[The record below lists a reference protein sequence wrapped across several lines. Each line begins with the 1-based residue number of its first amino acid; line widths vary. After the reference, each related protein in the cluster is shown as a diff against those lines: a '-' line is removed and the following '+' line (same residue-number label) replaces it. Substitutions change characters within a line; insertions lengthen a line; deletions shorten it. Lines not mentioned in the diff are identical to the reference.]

1 MIGGASSMHRRYPF
15 PFSLPEVLHAG
26 SCGFTL
32 IELLVVIAIIAVLIA
47 LLLPAVQS
55 AREAARRAQCTNNLK
70 QLGLAIHNY
79 VSQNDTLPPVVDN
92 GGKDV
97 WSNFGGAYW
106 DPWPLDWSAS
116 ILPQMEQGPLFNALN
131 FYFSSGYAGSDTQNT
146 TVLSSQVSSL
156 LCPSENIKTTS
167 FGPGTRKSYMA
178 NVGGP
183 AVIMAWSG
191 MFVALRDDPN
201 NPQQYWAGVYWNS
214 NSQRTFGFESVTDGT
229 SNTALFS
236 ESLIGSGPAANAITL
251 GGTNRRGTYLWAPPG
266 AVPRRAGNLRQ
277 WRIGQP
283 LCLLVR
289 EGLPGRSGIANGL
302 RRAFASQRQHLDRR
316 QSRVVHALG
325 FVQPLHAAQLDRLH

>member
-1 MIGGASSMHRRYPF
+1 
-15 PFSLPEVLHAG
+15 
-26 SCGFTL
+26 
-32 IELLVVIAIIAVLIA
+32 
-47 LLLPAVQS
+47 
-55 AREAARRAQCTNNLK
+55 
-70 QLGLAIHNY
+70 
-79 VSQNDTLPPVVDN
+79 
-92 GGKDV
+92 
-97 WSNFGGAYW
+97 
-106 DPWPLDWSAS
+106 
-116 ILPQMEQGPLFNALN
+116 MEQGPLFNALN

-214 NSQRTFGFESVTDGT
+214 NSQRTFGFEIGHRRNLEHGAFQRVPDRLRPRCQRDHARGHESPWNLSLGT
-229 SNTALFS
+229 ARS
-236 ESLIGSGPAANAITL
+236 
-251 GGTNRRGTYLWAPPG
+251 

-316 QSRVVHALG
+316 QPRVVHALG
-325 FVQPLHAAQLDRLH
+325 FVQPLHAPELDRLH